1 MKVLGLTGGMG
12 AGKSTVARFLAAHG
26 AHVVDADQVAREVV
40 EPGTPPLDAIAAEFG
55 DEVLTGEGTLDR
67 AAMAGIVFSDQE
79 RLQALEAI
87 THPAIRERITELL
100 LEHLAAE
107 ESEPTQRVV
116 VLDHPLLIES
126 GLADDLPVVVVVTA
140 PIELRV
146 QRLAQGRGIDPD
158 DARARMQ
165 AQADDD
171 ARLAVATH
179 VVRNDGDEDDLRDR
193 VASLWHELAA

>member
-1 MKVLGLTGGMG
+1 MG